1 MPLVEPQQFKR
12 DDGVIITCAQPID
25 SERLAEIIK
34 SFLQEVSEW
43 KDDPQTAQTNA
54 LDEARALEA

>member
-43 KDDPQTAQTNA
+43 KDDPSQSTGRRRHLSRKAH
-54 LDEARALEA
+54 